1 MTVQPFPLLRISG
14 SPRERGR
21 QYGERARERIEIS
34 LSIYESAFAKKN
46 IAWAEV
52 RQRARAF
59 TPRIALYDATL
70 LEEIEGIAAGADV
83 EVERIV
89 ALNARTELLYG
100 DALAPPPPEDQ
111 AEGCTS
117 ALALPEATADGT
129 LIHGQ
134 NWDWISECVRSAVV
148 VRIDCGDGN
157 PMLSFMEAGML
168 ARAGFNA
175 AGIAITGNF
184 LASDRDRGR
193 DGVPIPLLRR
203 RILRAS
209 SLGVAIGEVYLAPR
223 AFSNNL
229 MISHAAGMAVDLEA
243 SPGEVFW
250 LKPED
255 GLLVHSN
262 HFKTEAARAKVRDV
276 GLNISPDSLYRDD
289 RVQQILAAHRGQLDV
304 GHFKTAFRDDFGL
317 PKAVCR
323 VPTVGPGG
331 TESATVASIIMKPAA
346 GRMWIAPQPYAGG
359 DFTEYSLHD
368 R

>member
-1 MTVQPFPLLRISG
+1 MTVQAFPFFGISG
-14 SPRERGR
+14 APRERGR
-21 QYGERARERIEIS
+21 QYGRQARDRIEVS
-34 LSIYESAFAKKN
+34 LSIYHQAFDKKQ
-46 IAWAEV
+46 IAWSEV
-52 RQRARAF
+52 RRRARDF
-59 TPRIALYDATL
+59 MPRIAAYDATL
-70 LEEIEGIAAGADV
+70 LEEIEGIAEGADV

-100 DALAPPPPEDQ
+100 AATSAPPPEDQ

-117 ALALPEATADGT
+117 ALALPATTADGL

-134 NWDWISECVRSAVV
+134 NWDWISDCVRSAVV

-175 AGIAITGNF
+175 AGLALTGNF

-193 DGVPIPLLRR
+193 PGVPIPLLRR
-203 RILRAS
+203 RILRS
-209 SLGVAIGEVYLAPR
+209 NNLGAAVGEVYLAPR

-229 MISHAAGMAVDLEA
+229 MISHVAGVAVDLETA
-243 SPGEVFW
+243 PDEVFW
-250 LKPED
+250 LKPQD

-262 HFKTEAARAKVRDV
+262 HFKTDGARAKLRDV
-276 GLNISPDSLYRDD
+276 GLEVSPDSLYRDD
-289 RVQQILAAHRGQLDV
+289 RVQEVLAAHRGRIDV
-304 GHFKTAFRDDFGL
+304 EHFKTAFRDNFGL

-323 VPTVGPGG
+323 IPTPGPGG
-331 TESATVASIIMKPAA
+331 TESATVATIIMKPAA